1 MDSNFV
7 VLFQRGERTPNID
20 SWHVTEEDAEKR
32 VHDLIGQFEW
42 IKTHHTRQSDKVK
55 VWYKST

>member
-20 SWHVTEEDAEKR
+20 SWHLTKEDAERR
-32 VHDLIGQFEW
+32 VDDLIGQFEW
-42 IKTHHTRQSDKVK
+42 LETHHKNQSNLVK
-55 VWYKST
+55 VWYMST